1 MTSKI
6 ALLAALLA
14 ATLALPS
21 QARAPEQQGWLLL
34 AQSDGQARCELD
46 DRRVPQGA
54 SLCRE
59 GYVTVC
65 NRAGRWERTAKR
77 C

>member
-6 ALLAALLA
+6 TLLAAMLA
-14 ATLALPS
+14 AVLALPS
-21 QARAPEQQGWLLL
+21 QARAPEQQGWLLI
-34 AQSDGQARCELD
+34 AQSDGRARCELD
-46 DRRVPQGA
+46 ERKVPQGTIM
-54 SLCRE
+54 CRE

-65 NRAGRWERTAKR
+65 NRAGRWESTGKR